1 MLLAA
6 AVSPLQDFFRRKRVV
21 HEPSRQSSPL
31 FLLVPAPLLLKKVGD
46 LSLKA
51 VHYGTSQSACGSLFQ
66 LSCGTVGEELFMTL
80 QFAEPVVTRPVAQA
94 YLRGIAD
101 NLRAACGISL

>member
-1 MLLAA
+1 M
-6 AVSPLQDFFRRKRVV
+6 
-21 HEPSRQSSPL
+21 
-31 FLLVPAPLLLKKVGD
+31 GD

-51 VHYGTSQSACGSLFQ
+51 VHYGTSQSGCGSLFQ
-66 LSCGTVGEELFMTL
+66 LSCGTVDGELFMTL
-80 QFAEPVVTRPVAQA
+80 QFAEPVVTRPAAQA